1 MAGSPSQGEP
11 ARNPTWKG
19 FTIFMGTYLVRRL
32 LWLIPVLL
40 TVSGLTFILMHR
52 APGGPWDRDLS
63 ARQVDAN
70 TQKLLNEYYGLN
82 KPLWRQYVA
91 YVFGDVDRNGKFVC
105 GLVCGNMGP
114 SYRQRGMTIQA
125 ILFSPPK
132 GKAFIESRFG
142 YSARLGVLALSIA
155 VLIGLPIGIISAL
168 KQNSWIDYISIFI
181 ATIGISIPSFVIAI
195 FLIIIFASWL
205 HLIPVVPRSWATPNV
220 WILPSVVLGFGTLA
234 RTARLTRASMLEV
247 MRQDYVR
254 TARSKGLVERLVI
267 IRHMLRNS
275 LIPVVTFLGPALA
288 GLVTGSFI
296 IEQMFA
302 FPGMGRAYVQAIS
315 QRDYSMIMGTT
326 VFYAILVAL
335 ANLSVDFVYVF
346 LDPRIRLEK

>member
-1 MAGSPSQGEP
+1 
-11 ARNPTWKG
+11 
-19 FTIFMGTYLVRRL
+19 MGTYLFRRL
-32 LWLIPVLL
+32 LWLIPVLI
-40 TVSGLTFILMHR
+40 TVSAVTFFLMHS

-63 ARQVDAN
+63 ARQVDAK
-70 TQKLLNEYYGLN
+70 TQALLNEYYGLN

-91 YVFGDVDRNGKFVC
+91 YVFGDVNKNGEFKC

-114 SYRQRGMTIQA
+114 SYRQRGLMIQD
-125 ILFSPPK
+125 ILFEAPK
-132 GKAFIESRFG
+132 NKPFWESRFG
-142 YSARLGVLALSIA
+142 YSARLGLLSLALA

-168 KQNSWIDYISIFI
+168 KQNTWIDYVSLFI
-181 ATIGISIPSFVIAI
+181 ATVGISVPNFVIAI

-205 HLIPVVPRSWATPNV
+205 HLIPVVPRTWASPNA
-220 WILPSVVLGFGTLA
+220 WIMPAVVLGFGTLA
-234 RTARLTRASMLEV
+234 RTARLTRASLLDV
-247 MRQDYVR
+247 KRQDYVR
-254 TARSKGLVERLVI
+254 TARAKGLAERLVI
-267 IRHMLRNS
+267 FRHMLRNA

-296 IEQMFA
+296 IETMFG
-302 FPGMGRAYVQAIS
+302 FPGMGRAYVQAIG

-346 LDPRIRLEK
+346 LDPRIRLDK

>member
-1 MAGSPSQGEP
+1 
-11 ARNPTWKG
+11 
-19 FTIFMGTYLVRRL
+19 
-32 LWLIPVLL
+32 LIPVLI
-40 TVSGLTFILMHR
+40 TVSAVTFILMHR

-91 YVFGDVDRNGKFVC
+91 YVFGDTNSQGEFVC

-114 SYRQRGMTIQA
+114 SYRQRGMSIQD
-125 ILFSPPK
+125 ILFEPPK
-132 GKAFIESRFG
+132 GKPFWESRFG
-142 YSARLGVLALSIA
+142 YSARLGILALSVA
-155 VLIGLPIGIISAL
+155 VVIGLPIGVISAL
-168 KQNSWIDYISIFI
+168 KQNSWMDYLSLFI
-181 ATIGISIPSFVIAI
+181 ATVGISVPNFVVAI

-205 HLIPVVPRSWATPNV
+205 HLIPIVPRSWAQPNA
-220 WILPSVVLGFGTLA
+220 WILPAVVLGFGTLA

-254 TARSKGLVERLVI
+254 TARAKGLVERLVI
-267 IRHMLRNS
+267 IRHMLRNA

-288 GLVTGSFI
+288 ALVTGSFI
-296 IEQMFA
+296 IETMFG
-302 FPGMGRAYVQAIS
+302 FPGMGRAYVQAIG

-326 VFYAILVAL
+326 VFYALLVAL